1 MLNDFVVMGDK
12 GKVLEMWTGNTPL
25 FALFISSVE
34 TAAPQTNAHIANTIT
49 GGRDG
54 LLECGQAATA
64 MGTAT
69 LTSSPF
75 STRLRPVSDISNFG
89 DYDYLF
95 LTKAEFRAYDVTLT
109 GDADQDAQIL
119 TEIVDS
125 LTSTNDAYVQSR
137 FRFAEIDGWQPNF
150 FRPSLR
156 LKEGSDVFA
165 SLNSSNFTGNKAN
178 KGDLSIGL
186 SLPYEFNPATPVFMG
201 KPERVQDA
209 LLCYAGAGQAIY
221 DSVAAVT
228 KVQRYPVH
236 AYFEFIGVRKS

>member
-25 FALFISSVE
+25 FALFISSIE
-34 TAAPQTNAHIANTIT
+34 DAGTQTDTHIDNTII

-64 MGTAT
+64 MGTTTLAT
-69 LTSSPF
+69 SPY
-75 STRLRPVSDISNFG
+75 STRLRPISDISNFA

-109 GDADQDAQIL
+109 GDAGQDAQIL
-119 TEIVDS
+119 TELETS
-125 LTSTNDAYVQSR
+125 LSTTNDAYVQSR

-150 FRPSLR
+150 FRPSLK
-156 LKEGSDVFA
+156 LKEGSDIFA
-165 SLNSSNFTGNKAN
+165 SLNSSNFLKKNN

-186 SLPYEFNPATPVFMG
+186 SLPFEYNPPTPIYMG
-201 KPERVQDA
+201 KPERIEDA
-209 LLCYAGAGQAIY
+209 LICYAGAGQIIY
-221 DSVAAVT
+221 DTVALAN
-228 KVQRYPVH
+228 KIQRYPVH
-236 AYFEFIGVRKS
+236 AYFEFIGVRK